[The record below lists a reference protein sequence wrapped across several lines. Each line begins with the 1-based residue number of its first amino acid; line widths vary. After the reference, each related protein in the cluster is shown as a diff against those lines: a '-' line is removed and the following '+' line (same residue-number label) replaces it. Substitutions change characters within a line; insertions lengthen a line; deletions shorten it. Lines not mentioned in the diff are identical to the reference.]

1 MENNLDVFI
10 SYKSQN
16 QGVADLLR
24 RCLQG
29 EGVSCWIASHDV
41 KPGTD
46 YAEEIVKA
54 ITSCKVLLL
63 VLTKEANQDHR
74 QIRRELSLAD
84 SVGKVIIPVRVDP
97 IDPSPAFQYVLAT
110 CQVLDL
116 YDEGA
121 SFSDTQASKVVRA
134 VKYHLVQV
142 VKNDKD
148 QSIHS
153 GFTTLPD
160 AIAENVE
167 SSRIQP
173 SNFDPQSHL
182 TNKLPLNEKSDGSAI
197 SKALEE
203 ARLLRSNSGSKMKA
217 AEVIFQALIGAKR
230 SVVISAL
237 MKGAELSPAGAST
250 YYQTLK
256 SRFSGNKSV

>member
-16 QGVADLLR
+16 QDVADLLR
-24 RCLQG
+24 GCLQS
-29 EGVSCWIASHDV
+29 EDVSCWIASHDV
-41 KPGTD
+41 RPGTD

-84 SVGKVIIPVRVDP
+84 SAGKVIVPVRVEP

-121 SFSDTQASKVVRA
+121 SFSDAQASKVVRA
-134 VKYHLVQV
+134 VKYHLVQ
-142 VKNDKD
+142 KLMNDKD
-148 QSIHS
+148 QLIHS
-153 GFTTLPD
+153 GFTALDD
-160 AIAENVE
+160 AITKKVE
-167 SSRIQP
+167 SKNQFSDFEP
-173 SNFDPQSHL
+173 KSHL
-182 TNKLPLNEKSDGSAI
+182 THQLPLNERPGGSSI

-203 ARLLRSNSGSKMKA
+203 ARSLRSTGGSKMQA
-217 AEVIFQALIGAKR
+217 AEVIFQALSGAKR

-237 MKGAELSPAGAST
+237 MQGAELSPAGAST

-256 SRFSGNKSV
+256 SRFNSNKSV